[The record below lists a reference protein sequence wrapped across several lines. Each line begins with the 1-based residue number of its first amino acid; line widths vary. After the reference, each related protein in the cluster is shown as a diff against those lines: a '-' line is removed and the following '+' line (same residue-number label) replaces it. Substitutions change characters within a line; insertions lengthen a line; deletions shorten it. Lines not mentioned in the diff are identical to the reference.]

1 MAIHGGQ
8 STEQRRRRASSGS
21 KAMRGYRLL
30 GFLNR
35 YRFPADLVGMAE
47 EEDFVYYVKGEGHLI
62 TNKAGA
68 SARQQADELR
78 AAEPVRTRLA
88 RLLKVHTDERA
99 YRIGADGEEEVGRR
113 LDKLDPSKWLALH
126 DIIRNHTGT
135 NVDHLVIGPAGV
147 FSLNTKHHPKGKVV
161 VTEKGLRVNGYRTN
175 YLPVAVSE
183 AAKVGQ
189 VLERAVGHPVAIRPV
204 IVIMGAELEA
214 RSATPDV
221 DVIRRR
227 DLPKWFTRLPEVLG
241 KAQTQDLM
249 AAAGR
254 PSTWKPAPPVEQ
266 TALSVKAWSRHGKK
280 RLYVNDAAG
289 KTLGYRDEITGEV
302 HVTDERDLDRVR
314 AALSA
319 RR

>member
-1 MAIHGGQ
+1 
-8 STEQRRRRASSGS
+8 
-21 KAMRGYRLL
+21 
-30 GFLNR
+30 
-35 YRFPADLVGMAE
+35 MAE
-47 EEDFVYYVKGEGHLI
+47 EEEFVYFVKGEGHLI

-78 AAEPVRTRLA
+78 AAAPVRTRLA
-88 RLLKVHTDERA
+88 RLRKVHTGERA

-113 LDKLDPSKWLALH
+113 LDKLDPFKWLALH
-126 DIIRNHTGT
+126 DIIRNHQGT
-135 NVDHLVIGPAGV
+135 NVDHLVIGPAGI
-147 FSLNTKHHPKGKVV
+147 FSLNTKHHPKGKVI
-161 VTEKGLRVNGYRTN
+161 VTERCLRVNGYRTN

-183 AAKVGQ
+183 GAKVGQ
-189 VLERAVGHPVAIRPV
+189 VLERAVGYRVAVRPV
-204 IVIMGAELEA
+204 IVIMGAELEVRTA
-214 RSATPDV
+214 AQDV
-221 DVIRRR
+221 DVIGRR

-241 KAQTQDLM
+241 KAQAKELM

-254 PSTWKPAPPVEQ
+254 PSTWRPAPPVQQ
-266 TALSVKAWSRHGKK
+266 TALSVSTWSRYGKK

-302 HVTDERDLDRVR
+302 HVTDERDFDRVR